1 MDLSNLEQNARNA
14 YGAICSMLNSED
26 RENHSYV
33 NDSGGPPI
41 FDNIYQAFIEYGDS
55 ADHIKNVIQDD
66 ESKTIFIKAAFSK
79 SIKTNLIHRLHGK
92 HCSIPYALVQS
103 QLQ

>member
-33 NDSGGPPI
+33 IGGGQPL
-41 FDNIYQAFIEYGDS
+41 FDLFYQAFIEIGDS
-55 ADHIKNVIQDD
+55 ADHIKKVIEGD
-66 ESKTIFIKAAFSK
+66 ESKTILIKAAFSK
-79 SIKTNLIHRLHGK
+79 SIYHNLIHRLYGEC
-92 HCSIPYALVQS
+92 CSIPCTLVQS
-103 QLQ
+103 QL

>member
-33 NDSGGPPI
+33 IGGGQPL
-41 FDNIYQAFIEYGDS
+41 FDYLYQAFIEIGDS
-55 ADHIKNVIQDD
+55 ADHIKKVIEGD
-66 ESKTIFIKAAFSK
+66 ESKTIFNKAAFSK
-79 SIKTNLIHRLHGK
+79 
-92 HCSIPYALVQS
+92 
-103 QLQ
+103 